1 LRNIGPKK
9 LQNVIAVTE
18 TPLPVLASNAA
29 ENSRPEQRSI
39 FLKWQIDVV
48 QYALII
54 SVWR

>member
-18 TPLPVLASNAA
+18 SPSPVLANNTA

-39 FLKWQIDVV
+39 FLQWQIDVV
-48 QYALII
+48 QHALII